1 MRDNSLV
8 SVIVPVYN
16 VREYLNECIDS
27 IISQTYTQTEI
38 ILIDDGSTDDSGKI
52 CDDYADKD
60 SRIKVIH
67 KENGGLSEARNTGI
81 KNATGKYIYFID
93 SDDYILP
100 DTLKELTD
108 IAEAE
113 DADIVFFDAKSFE
126 EGEKGFNIEQRY
138 IRKKEY
144 KTDKGFKVFE
154 ALQNNKE
161 YHPSVCLLFF
171 KNSFFRET
179 GLEFVSGIYHEDM
192 IFTYI
197 ALCSANRVA
206 QCKKAFYMRRYRN
219 ESITVSRKTEKH
231 FNGLLCVY
239 NTVKDFSEKNNLSD
253 LSAGKK
259 YIVRCAY
266 NALNVYKKLDK
277 DNKKKLKN
285 DYRKLKEDILLNGA
299 FGDTALKMRCH
310 SELRWF
316 IYKVFE
322 KTAGRVLGK

>member
-16 VREYLNECIDS
+16 VQEYLNECIDS
-27 IISQTYTQTEI
+27 VISQTYTQTEI
-38 ILIDDGSTDDSGKI
+38 ILIDDGSTDNSGKI
-52 CDDYADKD
+52 CDDYARKD

-67 KENGGLSEARNTGI
+67 KENGGLSEARNTGV

-113 DADIVFFDAKSFE
+113 DADIVYFDAKSFE

-144 KTDKGFKVFE
+144 KTDEGFKVFE

-171 KNSFFRET
+171 NKKFFDENK
-179 GLEFVSGIYHEDM
+179 LEFVSGIYHEDM

-197 ALCSANRVA
+197 ALCLANRVA

-219 ESITVSRKTEKH
+219 ESITVSRKNEKH

-239 NTVKDFSEKNNLSD
+239 NKVKDFSQKNNLSD

-259 YIVRCAY
+259 YIARCAY

-277 DNKKKLKN
+277 DNKKKFKN
-285 DYRKLKEDILLNGA
+285 DYRKLKEDILFNGA